1 MFKRFSIG
9 LILISVM
16 FFILGAC
23 SSEGLNA
30 DKSGKKDEMV
40 ATVNGEEILKK
51 DYETQLK
58 TSKAYFQQ
66 QGMNLDDLDSKTQE
80 EFEQSVLDQLI
91 NTKLILQTAQKEG
104 ITIEQNEINSE
115 VDKMK
120 SQYEDTMKYQEALK
134 ENQLTEETVKE
145 EIRDQLI
152 LTKFI
157 DNKIG
162 KITVSE
168 DEVQSTYKLYKKQIE
183 SQGQELPDQDF
194 NTVKPQMEQQAIVQK
209 KNEKIGELIESLRKT
224 NEKNIKIL

>member
-1 MFKRFSIG
+1 
-9 LILISVM
+9 
-16 FFILGAC
+16 
-23 SSEGLNA
+23 
-30 DKSGKKDEMV
+30 
-40 ATVNGEEILKK
+40 
-51 DYETQLK
+51 
-58 TSKAYFQQ
+58 
-66 QGMNLDDLDSKTQE
+66 
-80 EFEQSVLDQLI
+80 
-91 NTKLILQTAQKEG
+91 
-104 ITIEQNEINSE
+104 
-115 VDKMK
+115 MK
-120 SQYEDTMKYQEALK
+120 SHYEDTMKYQEALK

-168 DEVQSTYKLYKKQIE
+168 DEMQSTYKLYKKQIE

-194 NTVKPQMEQQAIVQK
+194 NTVKPQMEQQALVQK

>member
-1 MFKRFSIG
+1 
-9 LILISVM
+9 
-16 FFILGAC
+16 
-23 SSEGLNA
+23 
-30 DKSGKKDEMV
+30 
-40 ATVNGEEILKK
+40 
-51 DYETQLK
+51 
-58 TSKAYFQQ
+58 
-66 QGMNLDDLDSKTQE
+66 MNLDDLDSKTQE

-104 ITIEQNEINSE
+104 ITIKQNEINSE

-162 KITVSE
+162 EITVSE
-168 DEVQSTYKLYKKQIE
+168 DEVQVYL
-183 SQGQELPDQDF
+183 
-194 NTVKPQMEQQAIVQK
+194 
-209 KNEKIGELIESLRKT
+209 
-224 NEKNIKIL
+224 